1 MLTHANHP
9 AGVSVIERL
18 CADALVAAERQLEA
32 RIVERPS
39 VDSHPEVTRVFHR
52 ELTRLKVMFCWLC
65 WRQDMGGL
73 PFRGSA
79 AFLVQILCG

>member
-1 MLTHANHP
+1 M
-9 AGVSVIERL
+9 SVIERL

-39 VDSHPEVTRVFHR
+39 VDSHPEVTR
-52 ELTRLKVMFCWLC
+52 LKVMFCGLC
-65 WRQDMGGL
+65 WGQDICGL

-79 AFLVQILCG
+79 AFLVQILCS